1 MDYRNIFPGF
11 VNKPIN
17 VDIHTPLSYTP
28 VVCPL
33 HFRLV
38 NPLIAD
44 TALITSVINLLIW
57 SLAPWL

>member
-17 VDIHTPLSYTP
+17 VDIHTPFSYTP

-33 HFRLV
+33 HFRLLHFCHK
-38 NPLIAD
+38 PLD
-44 TALITSVINLLIW
+44 LVISPAVIRPLL
-57 SLAPWL
+57 LGPF